1 MNTNDRPTTGRY
13 GRRHFWAGMSALSA
27 AAILH
32 SRPAAAEPPPETTT
46 VRFSEIPAAC
56 LAPQYVAEE
65 LLRADG
71 FTDVQFVKFPTPE
84 GSKPADFWMNDAPSH
99 VMAVEGGGPVVALAG
114 LHAGCYE
121 LFGTNQ
127 VRSIRDLKGKTV
139 AVPGLSGRRVFVAAL
154 AASVG
159 LDPVKDIT
167 WVVRPEGEAMRLFAE
182 GKVDA
187 FMGFPPEPQEL
198 RAKKVGR
205 VLVNTLTDRPWSQYF
220 CCMLITS
227 REFVDASPVATKR
240 VLRAVLKAA
249 DICAQEPERVARL
262 AVERGLAQHYDSALQ
277 LIKELGYRQ
286 WRQYDPEET
295 IRFYA
300 LRLREVNFVKSGPQ
314 KIITQGT
321 DWRFLRELKKELR
334 A

>member
-1 MNTNDRPTTGRY
+1 MSTDDRPTTAEY
-13 GRRHFWAGMSALSA
+13 SRRDFLAGVSAMGA
-27 AAILH
+27 AAAVGPRL
-32 SRPAAAEPPPETTT
+32 AAAEPPPETTR
-46 VRFSEIPAAC
+46 VRFDYAPAAC
-56 LAPQYVAEE
+56 LVPQFVAEE
-65 LLRADG
+65 LLRAAG
-71 FTDVQFVKFPTPE
+71 FADVQFIKFSDPRKTPV
-84 GSKPADFWMNDAPSH
+84 DFGMIDPPNH
-99 VMAVEGGGPVVALAG
+99 VTLVDGGRPLVVLAG

-139 AVPGLSGRRVFVAAL
+139 AVPGPSGRRVFVAAI

-159 LDPVKDIT
+159 LDPDKDIT
-167 WVVRPEGEAMRLFAE
+167 WVFRPEGEAMQLFTE

-187 FMGFPPEPQEL
+187 FMGFLPEPQEL

-220 CCMLITS
+220 CCMLVAS
-227 REFVDASPVATKR
+227 REFMDSSPVATKR

-300 LRLREVNFVKSGPQ
+300 LRLREVNFIKSSPQ
-314 KIITQGT
+314 KIIAQGT
-321 DWRFLRELKKELR
+321 DWRFLNELRKELK

>member
-1 MNTNDRPTTGRY
+1 MSIDGLET
-13 GRRHFWAGMSALSA
+13 RRNSRRDFLAGVSAMSA
-27 AAILH
+27 AAVLGPR
-32 SRPAAAEPPPETTT
+32 SATAEPPPETTT
-46 VRFSEIPAAC
+46 VRFSEVPAAC

-71 FTDVQFVKFPTPE
+71 FTDLQFVKFPGPE
-84 GSKPADFWMNDAPSH
+84 GSKPADFWINDAPNH
-99 VMAVEGGGPVVALAG
+99 VMAVDGGEPNVALAG

-139 AVPGLSGRRVFVAAL
+139 AVPGVSGRRAFVAAM

-159 LDPVKDIT
+159 LDPAKDIT

-182 GKVDA
+182 GKIDA
-187 FMGFPPEPQEL
+187 FLGFPPEPQEL

-220 CCMLITS
+220 CCLLVAR
-227 REFVDASPVATKR
+227 REFVRICPVATKR

-262 AVERGLAQHYDSALQ
+262 VVERGVAQHYDFTLQ

-286 WRQYDPEET
+286 WRRDNPEES

-300 LRLREVNFVKSGPQ
+300 LRLREVNFVKSSPQ
-314 KIITQGT
+314 KIIAEGT
-321 DWRFLRELKKELR
+321 DWRFLNELKKELK